1 MATAIVSGS
10 ASGIGAAVRA
20 NLEAEGFRVIG
31 VDIRD
36 AEVLADLST
45 ADGRARAVADVLE
58 ACAGAA
64 DRLVACAGL
73 GAHVEP
79 IVNIAMVNY
88 FGAVDLLD
96 GLLPALSKGSDPAAV
111 AICSNSAQM
120 APFDD
125 HPMVVA
131 LLDHDEAAARA
142 ALEDGGDGFLAY
154 AGSKMALGRAVRRR
168 ARAWGDAGVRLNA
181 IAPGPVETP
190 LLQEGRRHALY
201 GEAIKSISPPL
212 GRLATPEEIAEFVGI
227 MLDRRSAYMHGS
239 IVYVD
244 GGHDAEL
251 RPEKF

>member
-1 MATAIVSGS
+1 MATAVVSGS

-20 NLEAEGFRVIG
+20 RLEADGFSVIG

-36 AEVLADLST
+36 AEVTADLS
-45 ADGRARAVADVLE
+45 AAAGREQAVAGALD
-58 ACAGAA
+58 ACGGTL
-64 DRLVACAGL
+64 DRVVVCAGL

-79 IVNIAMVNY
+79 IANIATVNY

-96 GLLPALSKGSDPAAV
+96 GLLPVLGNGTAPAAV
-111 AICSNSAQM
+111 AVCSNSAQM
-120 APFDD
+120 APLDD
-125 HPMVVA
+125 HPLVKA

-142 ALEDGGDGFLAY
+142 ALDNGGDGFIAY

-168 ARAWGDAGVRLNA
+168 ARTWGDAGVRLNA

-190 LLQEGRRHALY
+190 LLQGGREHPLY

-212 GRLATPEEIAEFVGI
+212 ARLATPAEIAEFIVL
-227 MLDRRSAYMHGS
+227 MLGPQAAYMHGS
-239 IVYVD
+239 VVYVD

-251 RPEKF
+251 RPERF